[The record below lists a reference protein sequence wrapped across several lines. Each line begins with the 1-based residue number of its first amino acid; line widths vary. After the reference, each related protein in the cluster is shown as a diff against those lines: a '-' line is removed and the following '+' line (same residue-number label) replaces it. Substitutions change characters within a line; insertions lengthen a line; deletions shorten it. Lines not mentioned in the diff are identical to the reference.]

1 MLVFFLGTDQHPRE
15 EDKKKDGA
23 LLLSLVF
30 DENNMM
36 EVFFVSSRRDLRLFA
51 CCGLKRSLFFV
62 KCYKHSME

>member
-15 EDKKKDGA
+15 ADEKKDGA

-36 EVFFVSSRRDLRLFA
+36 EVVFVSSRRSSSFCVLW
-51 CCGLKRSLFFV
+51 S
-62 KCYKHSME
+62 